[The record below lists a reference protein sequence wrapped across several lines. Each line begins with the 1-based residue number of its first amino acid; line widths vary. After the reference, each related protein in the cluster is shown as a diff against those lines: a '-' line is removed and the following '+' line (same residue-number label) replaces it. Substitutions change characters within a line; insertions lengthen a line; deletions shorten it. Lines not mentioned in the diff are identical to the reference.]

1 MLSKKRF
8 NHILIKALSHV
19 LVGAKAQMG
28 FRRSVSINMPPLSI
42 SRFIVPYQ
50 QATDGQY
57 NLVEDYSRSDNAGLS
72 VLHMNK
78 VTAIVEGNVSE
89 KSTQLK
95 ASLYTGWLLLIKQM
109 RIQSWYAEKICSY
122 SLSMYLL
129 LLLFSCSTPK
139 ESKDDILWIDLQK
152 AEKRS
157 YLDASEVI
165 SNIEYVALET
175 NSQCIVGE
183 PVVISVSE
191 NYILSFSGSNCHL
204 FSRNGHF
211 IRTIGQRGNGPQD
224 YIGDFYNVKIDEKS
238 GMVYLMG
245 VLNIL
250 AYRLSGD
257 FFMKLN
263 IRDLVKNFGIS
274 IPLNIKHWKENL
286 FFANFN
292 LGSVNEPYRFI
303 IFSLE
308 GEIVKLF
315 SNNNIFFETDGKLP
329 FSSIYTDVNIYSF
342 NEQLYFK
349 EILCD
354 TLFRISEQLDLVPE
368 IIFDT
373 HDKKTL
379 TNMLRFYYSST
390 PEYYAITKIY
400 ELENYMLLF
409 DSAPFKFKYFLYEK
423 NNNRL
428 FSFEHELLFEHEQ
441 ISHILG
447 STSSRTFRLPGLSN
461 DIDGGLPIMPDFFNN
476 IQNNQQI
483 VTVYQSYLLKG
494 QLTEKHFERVKIKD
508 QEAHKRL
515 RNLLS
520 NLDEEDNPVLMIATF
535 K

>member
-1 MLSKKRF
+1 
-8 NHILIKALSHV
+8 
-19 LVGAKAQMG
+19 
-28 FRRSVSINMPPLSI
+28 
-42 SRFIVPYQ
+42 
-50 QATDGQY
+50 
-57 NLVEDYSRSDNAGLS
+57 
-72 VLHMNK
+72 MN
-78 VTAIVEGNVSE
+78 S
-89 KSTQLK
+89 
-95 ASLYTGWLLLIKQM
+95 LLI
-109 RIQSWYAEKICSY
+109 CS
-122 SLSMYLL
+122 

-139 ESKDDILWIDLQK
+139 ENKDEILLIDINK

-157 YLDASEVI
+157 YLNASEVI
-165 SNIEYVALET
+165 SKIEYVALET

-211 IRTIGQRGNGPQD
+211 ITTIGQRGNGPQD
-224 YIGDFYNVKIDEKS
+224 YIDDLYNVKIDEKS

-245 VLNIL
+245 VFDIL

-286 FFANFN
+286 FCANFN

-315 SNNNIFFETDGKLP
+315 SNNNIFFEADGKLSSRS
-329 FSSIYTDVNIYSF
+329 FAHYIDASIYCF

-379 TNMLRFYYSST
+379 NNMRRFYYSST

-409 DSAPFKFKYFLYEK
+409 GSAPFKFKYFLYEK

-428 FSFEHELLFEHEQ
+428 FSFEHELLFEQEQ
-441 ISHILG
+441 ISHIAR

-461 DIDGGLPIMPDFFNN
+461 DVDGGLPIIPVFFNN

-483 VTVYQSYLLKG
+483 VTVYQSYLLKE

-515 RNLLS
+515 RNLLV